1 MIYLLTATTD
11 STQSPGGNENGAY
24 THEQQIEG
32 ISTDCWDGPL
42 ICGLIDATEG
52 QCLTGSQEEA
62 AVLLYASIFSSSL
75 HPLSQF
81 SHLSVREEE
90 FERAV

>member
-32 ISTDCWDGPL
+32 ISTDCRDGTF
-42 ICGLIDATEG
+42 ICSLIDAAEG

-62 AVLLYASIFSSSL
+62 AVFLYAGIFSGCL
-75 HPLSQF
+75 HPLCQF
-81 SHLSVREEE
+81 SHLSVGEEE
-90 FERAV
+90 LERAV